1 LPVFC
6 FRFESMSESAGQG
19 LFSGNWSRNYALLLA
34 IVFLAN
40 FASSMVSGSA
50 VFFLVKSLAVTQ
62 EATTE
67 FIGVMISVS
76 SLALI
81 SGSFAGGFL
90 ADRVGK
96 KLTIG
101 LACVVLAP
109 SLFFYSVVNS
119 VFLVVIGYFAHMF
132 AMALFQPAFTA
143 FVADLSRLSSRGK
156 AFGGFNLFWMISTVP
171 GPLIGGVLVDRVGLR
186 FPFMIGSAVAVVGL
200 VASFG
205 LVNISGRVVPLG
217 EVSDGQAAEKAPMPF
232 GKVLWLFGA
241 ISLFTGLANGLGGP
255 LLRDFPIY
263 KLGVDATQLGL
274 IFSLGAG
281 LATALVQIP
290 GGFLTDRFGRKPLML
305 ISLLGA
311 PFVVALA
318 FTGSLSQ
325 FILVCVGLYAFGNIG
340 SPAYQAWMMELVH
353 DARRARVWGLMN
365 AIMGA
370 GSFFGPFL
378 ATWLFQ
384 TQAWVAI
391 PFIVAAVPW
400 FVQVPPI
407 LKLAETKTREKPSP
421 LIRSA
426 RIRVRSIS
434 HFVEVRKQAIRMFQ
448 ENHQKLIGL
457 RRIFARL
464 RQCS

>member
-1 LPVFC
+1 
-6 FRFESMSESAGQG
+6 
-19 LFSGNWSRNYALLLA
+19 
-34 IVFLAN
+34 
-40 FASSMVSGSA
+40 
-50 VFFLVKSLAVTQ
+50 
-62 EATTE
+62 
-67 FIGVMISVS
+67 
-76 SLALI
+76 
-81 SGSFAGGFL
+81 
-90 ADRVGK
+90 
-96 KLTIG
+96 
-101 LACVVLAP
+101 
-109 SLFFYSVVNS
+109 
-119 VFLVVIGYFAHMF
+119 
-132 AMALFQPAFTA
+132 
-143 FVADLSRLSSRGK
+143 
-156 AFGGFNLFWMISTVP
+156 
-171 GPLIGGVLVDRVGLR
+171 
-186 FPFMIGSAVAVVGL
+186 MIGSAVAVVGL